1 MTRNLES
8 RIIKLETRT
17 ARPDEML
24 VVWRRPDG
32 SVAEA
37 LKDSSNSEMTC
48 PSIAQ
53 KRPLVRFG

>member
-1 MTRNLES
+1 MRSWES
-8 RIIKLETRT
+8 RIVKLETMT

-37 LKDSSNSEMTC
+37 LKDVTFAKGG
-48 PSIAQ
+48 PALG
-53 KRPLVRFG
+53 PD